1 MPSPLCQQLRK
12 GTFALSTLVFF
23 FVLQQLCARFSM
35 PSQFSMSVRST
46 LVRTQ
51 VDLQNHTSLEDFPKR
66 IWTTG
71 PLSPMRIKKE
81 DANHVRT
88 WMDQNPEYRYEL
100 LTDAGAETYVKDHFL
115 EDSKIS
121 GTYLSLSDYIMRADL
136 IRYLALLKDG
146 GVYSDLDVGC
156 LRPID
161 LWIPPAFKNNTSV
174 VLGIEVDNEMG
185 PNKTKLFELV
195 NWTIMSRRNAP
206 FMRFLV
212 DRVIDNLEKTAAK
225 HNTTLFSLQPKRQE
239 VIDVT
244 GPAALTEAA
253 FQYLSEKTQT
263 AINMRNFTKM
273 RRPKL
278 VADILVL
285 PINAFG
291 AGHQVQWSGTD
302 EDGSALVHH
311 YFAGSW
317 KTDHFDGPTEE
328 EKKAEE
334 AKSKGEEDRKIKEE
348 DRKIKEEH
356 EKQKEEEDRK
366 VKEEYVKKKAEVERK
381 RKEAKDKKE
390 EAQEEERSRKEAEA
404 NKKQIPT
411 ETQLSEQGRIV
422 DQGQE
427 QREQQDRQE
436 QNSAEKQ
443 EGGQEEQQQSGQEEQ
458 SGQDRHAGKLQEEE
472 QNAET
477 VKVEENVNNP
487 ILEQEKQRAIE
498 EGTPKKEEG
507 MRRTRRVG
515 PKHRLMDAPGFISNF
530 MGSLL
535 LDPAKQSIVFV
546 AICSYGG
553 IMEKDIDHGR
563 CTRGPSVQE
572 HHKKL
577 NIIFRSLTIL
587 VDSSSSPTNQHL
599 THGYEYWTGKHKA
612 EH

>member
-23 FVLQQLCARFSM
+23 FVLQQLCTRFSM
-35 PSQFSMSVRST
+35 PSQFPMSVRST

-51 VDLQNHTSLEDFPKR
+51 ADLQNHTSLEDFPRR

-81 DANHVRT
+81 DADHVRT
-88 WMDQNPEYRYEL
+88 WMDQNPEHRYEL
-100 LTDAGAETYVKDHFL
+100 LTDGGAETYVKDHFL

-121 GTYLSLSDYIMRADL
+121 DTYLSLSDYIMRADL

-161 LWIPPAFKNNTSV
+161 LWIPPAFKDNTSV

-185 PNKTKLFELV
+185 PNKSKLFELV

-212 DRVIDNLEKTAAK
+212 DRVIDNLEKAAAK

-263 AINMRNFTKM
+263 AVNMQNFTKM

-278 VADILVL
+278 VSDILVL

-317 KTDHFDGPTEE
+317 KTNHFDGPTEE
-328 EKKAEE
+328 EKKAED
-334 AKSKGEEDRKIKEE
+334 AKRKEEEDRKIKEE
-348 DRKIKEEH
+348 Q

-366 VKEEYVKKKAEVERK
+366 IKEEYKKKKAEVERK
-381 RKEAKDKKE
+381 RKEVKDKG
-390 EAQEEERSRKEAEA
+390 EAEEEERSRKEAEA

-411 ETQLSEQGRIV
+411 KTQLGEQGRIV

-427 QREQQDRQE
+427 QREQQDKQKH
-436 QNSAEKQ
+436 NSAEEQ
-443 EGGQEEQQQSGQEEQ
+443 EGGQEQQQQSGHEEQ
-458 SGQDRHAGKLQEEE
+458 SGQDQHTRKLQEEE

-477 VKVEENVNNP
+477 VKVKENVSNP

-498 EGTPKKEEG
+498 DL
-507 MRRTRRVG
+507 RRVNAVRSKTRG
-515 PKHRLMDAPGFISNF
+515 KAIKKIVDDRKKDAEERRRDAENKKRLAR
-530 MGSLL
+530 LQKL
-535 LDPAKQSIVFV
+535 KAKAKQT
-546 AICSYGG
+546 
-553 IMEKDIDHGR
+553 E
-563 CTRGPSVQE
+563 Q
-572 HHKKL
+572 
-577 NIIFRSLTIL
+577 
-587 VDSSSSPTNQHL
+587 
-599 THGYEYWTGKHKA
+599 
-612 EH
+612 

>member
-1 MPSPLCQQLRK
+1 MPSPLCSQLRK
-12 GTFALSTLVFF
+12 AILALSTLVFF
-23 FVLQQLCARFSM
+23 FVLQRLCARFSM
-35 PSQFSMSVRST
+35 PSQFPMSVRST

-81 DANHVRT
+81 DADHVRT

-100 LTDAGAETYVKDHFL
+100 LTDGGAETYVKDHFL
-115 EDSKIS
+115 GDSKIS
-121 GTYLSLSDYIMRADL
+121 DTYLSLSDYIMRADL

-161 LWIPPAFKNNTSV
+161 LWIPPAFKDNTSV
-174 VLGIEVDNEMG
+174 VLGIEIDNEMG
-185 PNKTKLFELV
+185 PNKSKLFELV

-212 DRVIDNLEKTAAK
+212 DRVIGNLEKAAAR
-225 HNTTLFSLQPKRQE
+225 HDTTLFSLQPKRQE

-253 FQYLSEKTQT
+253 FQYLSERTQT
-263 AINMRNFTKM
+263 AVNMQTFTKM

-328 EKKAEE
+328 EKKAAE
-334 AKSKGEEDRKIKEE
+334 AKRKEEEDRKIKEE
-348 DRKIKEEH
+348 
-356 EKQKEEEDRK
+356 
-366 VKEEYVKKKAEVERK
+366 YTKKKAEVERK
-381 RKEAKDKKE
+381 RKEAKDKE

-404 NKKQIPT
+404 NKKQT
-411 ETQLSEQGRIV
+411 QTKTQLSEQGRIV

-427 QREQQDRQE
+427 QRDQQDKQE
-436 QNSAEKQ
+436 QNSAEEQ
-443 EGGQEEQQQSGQEEQ
+443 EGGQEQQQQNQ
-458 SGQDRHAGKLQEEE
+458 HAGQLQEEE

-477 VKVEENVNNP
+477 VKVEENVSNP
-487 ILEQEKQRAIE
+487 ILEQEKQMAIE
-498 EGTPKKEEG
+498 DLRRINAVRSKTRGKAIKKILDDRKKDAEE
-507 MRRTRRVG
+507 RRRDAEN
-515 PKHRLMDAPGFISNF
+515 KKRLAR
-530 MGSLL
+530 LQKL
-535 LDPAKQSIVFV
+535 KAKAKQT
-546 AICSYGG
+546 
-553 IMEKDIDHGR
+553 E
-563 CTRGPSVQE
+563 Q
-572 HHKKL
+572 
-577 NIIFRSLTIL
+577 
-587 VDSSSSPTNQHL
+587 
-599 THGYEYWTGKHKA
+599 
-612 EH
+612 

>member
-1 MPSPLCQQLRK
+1 
-12 GTFALSTLVFF
+12 
-23 FVLQQLCARFSM
+23 M
-35 PSQFSMSVRST
+35 PSQFPMSVRST

-51 VDLQNHTSLEDFPKR
+51 VDLQNHPSLEDFPKR

-81 DANHVRT
+81 DADHIRT
-88 WMDQNPEYRYEL
+88 WMDQNPEHRYEL
-100 LTDAGAETYVKDHFL
+100 LTDGGAETYVKDHFP

-161 LWIPPAFKNNTSV
+161 LWIPPSFKDNTSV

-185 PNKTKLFELV
+185 PNKSKLFELV

-206 FMRFLV
+206 FMRYLV
-212 DRVIDNLEKTAAK
+212 DRVIDNLEKAAAK

-263 AINMRNFTKM
+263 AVNMQNFTKM

-317 KTDHFDGPTEE
+317 KTNHFNGPTEE

-334 AKSKGEEDRKIKEE
+334 AKRKEEEDEKQKEEKDRKIKEE
-348 DRKIKEEH
+348 YK
-356 EKQKEEEDRK
+356 
-366 VKEEYVKKKAEVERK
+366 KKKAEVERE

-390 EAQEEERSRKEAEA
+390 EVEEEERSRKEAEA
-404 NKKQIPT
+404 NKKQSPNKS
-411 ETQLSEQGRIV
+411 QLSQQGRIV

-427 QREQQDRQE
+427 QREQQDKQE
-436 QNSAEKQ
+436 QDSAEEQ
-443 EGGQEEQQQSGQEEQ
+443 EGGQGQQQQGGREEQ
-458 SGQDRHAGKLQEEE
+458 SEQDQRAGQLQEEE

-477 VKVEENVNNP
+477 VKVEENVSNP
-487 ILEQEKQRAIE
+487 ILEQEKRKAIE
-498 EGTPKKEEG
+498 DL
-507 MRRTRRVG
+507 RRVNAVRG
-515 PKHRLMDAPGFISNF
+515 KTRGKAIKKIVDDRKKDAEERIRDAENKKRLAQ
-530 MGSLL
+530 LQKL
-535 LDPAKQSIVFV
+535 KAKAKQT
-546 AICSYGG
+546 
-553 IMEKDIDHGR
+553 E
-563 CTRGPSVQE
+563 Q
-572 HHKKL
+572 
-577 NIIFRSLTIL
+577 
-587 VDSSSSPTNQHL
+587 
-599 THGYEYWTGKHKA
+599 
-612 EH
+612 